1 MAFAGAPKPVGE
13 SITFR
18 NIWDH
23 LLFMLSFFP
32 VITFALILCYP
43 IGAFHL
49 LVGNEHF
56 VRMYFT
62 ILALAAWF
70 VEVYAELEAMIHLHH
85 PNVVKFYD
93 ARLMR

>member
-1 MAFAGAPKPVGE
+1 MAFVGAPKPAVGE
-13 SITFR
+13 SVTFR

-23 LLFMLSFFP
+23 LLFMLSFFR
-32 VITFALILCYP
+32 VTSFALILCY
-43 IGAFHL
+43 L
-49 LVGNEHF
+49 LGLSTFLLGNEHF

-62 ILALAAWF
+62 ILALF